1 MVWATTAG
9 VDGGGGGGAAEC
21 FCFRGPPPPFRPSP
35 ASRPS
40 EAPARLA
47 LPPRP
52 GPAQR
57 RAGLPP
63 RACSLTRRAARPD
76 RDRGIPPRGDSAPA
90 SPAARQPWPGTA
102 PTRPPSPA
110 GARALAHS
118 RPHFLPFSSKA
129 ASSELRHRC
138 ARAPPASNSRTTAP
152 FSNSSC
158 PELRLAFLEVVLEL
172 APPSEHRSGLPAS
185 RRRRPW
191 RRCARPPWNP
201 FSFPPPASHSYP
213 TELAFS
219 SHVSCARS
227 LALPWPET
235 AAGRWPSR
243 AAAPARAPAR
253 RLASAGQAEPG
264 RGLTPVGPFSPPSR
278 SGRAGR

>member
-1 MVWATTAG
+1 ME
-9 VDGGGGGGAAEC
+9 AEC

-35 ASRPS
+35 ASRSS
-40 EAPARLA
+40 EAPARLV

-172 APPSEHRSGLPAS
+172 LRLPSTGRASPRLAADGHGAAVHGRHGIRFLFPLQPRIATLPSSLSPRTSPALARWHCCG
-185 RRRRPW
+185 RR
-191 RRCARPPWNP
+191 
-201 FSFPPPASHSYP
+201 
-213 TELAFS
+213 
-219 SHVSCARS
+219 RS
-227 LALPWPET
+227 LA
-235 AAGRWPSR
+235 AGR
-243 AAAPARAPAR
+243 AAPPRQRAPAR

-264 RGLTPVGPFSPPSR
+264 RGLTPVGLFPPPSR
-278 SGRAGR
+278 SGHAGR